1 MGGTALQPSCG
12 QSAARLYSRGRSPS
26 LVMPVDHHE
35 SRARGGGCDVD
46 ICGRA
51 TDSLA
56 QPAGIYIWL
65 KWRVGPK
72 EYVTIAEHWLVAG
85 AQKDDIVRQRDRNP
99 ANNDPDNL
107 LLVPVHDEA
116 VACIAGA
123 ASWSAPTA
131 PRIWVTPFRAT
142 SMPCWRP
149 CSRRSTPR

>member
-1 MGGTALQPSCG
+1 
-12 QSAARLYSRGRSPS
+12 
-26 LVMPVDHHE
+26 
-35 SRARGGGCDVD
+35 
-46 ICGRA
+46 
-51 TDSLA
+51 LA

-65 KWRVGPK
+65 KWRVGLK

-116 VACIAGA
+116 VAGIAGA

-142 SMPCWRP
+142 SCHAGDRAHGGRHRAEDPSHPVALACDKAVGRYQERLYAILWRAY
-149 CSRRSTPR
+149 RIANTEAAAIEAFRL